1 MEKLT
6 IVVPAFNE
14 EEVLPTTIQ
23 ILSKIENQ
31 LIEKKLLDRASNILI
46 VDDGSVDRTWQ
57 IIEQEHQ
64 IRKNIAGIRFS
75 RNFGHQNALVAGMKA
90 ASKTAKLIVTIDA
103 DLQDDPHKIGD
114 MIDKFFQGADIV
126 LGVRNNR
133 SADTWF
139 KRSSANCF
147 YKFLNLIGV
156 KLVPN
161 HADFRL
167 MSQRAVQTFLQYRER
182 NLFIRGII
190 PLLGFKTAKVFYK
203 RSQRLAGKSKYPLK
217 KMLAFAWDGITSF
230 SVAPVR
236 LILILGILASSLG
249 IVMLSYSLITKFLG
263 LTVHGWSSLI
273 ISIWI
278 LGGLQMISLGII
290 GEYIGKITLEVKQR
304 PRYIIQTYLK

>member
-167 MSQRAVQTFLQYRER
+167 MSQRAVQIFLQYRER

-203 RSQRLAGKSKYPLK
+203 RSPRLAGKSKYPLK

-236 LILILGILASSLG
+236 LILILGILASSWG
-249 IVMLSYSLITKFLG
+249 IIMLLYSLITKFLG
-263 LTVHGWSSLI
+263 LTVHGWSSLM

>member
-1 MEKLT
+1 M
-6 IVVPAFNE
+6 
-14 EEVLPTTIQ
+14 
-23 ILSKIENQ
+23 
-31 LIEKKLLDRASNILI
+31 LDRASNILI

-203 RSQRLAGKSKYPLK
+203 RSPRLAGKSKYPLK

-236 LILILGILASSLG
+236 LILILGILASSWG

-263 LTVHGWSSLI
+263 LTVHGWSSLM